1 MRRFVTLFGA
11 VLIGSVLVPSLA
23 SAQVI
28 VQARSY
34 APPVVVSPSYSY
46 YAPSYYYA
54 PTPYSAGYLP
64 TYSYYPSTTVYS
76 YPAPVVSYSAPVMT
90 YSAPAAIVTPAPGL
104 YEVHTYRGY
113 GIFRPRG
120 YYNEIYYRP

>member
-11 VLIGSVLVPSLA
+11 VLIGSVLLPSLA
-23 SAQVI
+23 DAQVI
-28 VQARSY
+28 VQTRGY
-34 APPVVVSPSYSY
+34 APPVVVSPSYYAPSASY

-54 PTPYSAGYLP
+54 PTPYSAEYLS
-64 TYSYYPSTTVYS
+64 TYSYYPSTTVYA
-76 YPAPVVSYSAPVMT
+76 YPAPVVT
-90 YSAPAAIVTPAPGL
+90 YSAPAAFVAPAPGH

-120 YYNEIYYRP
+120 YYNEVYYRP